1 MELGLEWLESQ
12 RAVMY
17 DERFQ
22 DFFLRYTDGQGN
34 KIGKIYNE
42 PINFGDQYFCE
53 SWAGT
58 CAQYAHS
65 PARVRARTRP
75 RRRRPPLTRL
85 ALPRAALLIPQGTSR
100 TPARLSTS
108 SPRLSTC

>member
-42 PINFGDQYFCE
+42 PISFGDQFFC
-53 SWAGT
+53 
-58 CAQYAHS
+58 
-65 PARVRARTRP
+65 
-75 RRRRPPLTRL
+75 
-85 ALPRAALLIPQGTSR
+85 
-100 TPARLSTS
+100 
-108 SPRLSTC
+108 

>member
-12 RAVMY
+12 RAVMS

-42 PINFGDQYFCE
+42 PISFGDQFFCE

-58 CAQYAHS
+58 LCAS
-65 PARVRARTRP
+65 TLTCRP
-75 RRRRPPLTRL
+75 RACGR
-85 ALPRAALLIPQGTSR
+85 ALVFAGAALH
-100 TPARLSTS
+100 
-108 SPRLSTC
+108 

>member
-22 DFFLRYTDGQGN
+22 DYFLRYTDGQGN

-42 PINFGDQYFCE
+42 PINFGDQFFCE
-53 SWAGT
+53 LWALRGGRT
-58 CAQYAHS
+58 GERTLARE
-65 PARVRARTRP
+65 PAREHACSRAPVLARARV
-75 RRRRPPLTRL
+75 L
-85 ALPRAALLIPQGTSR
+85 AGAALH
-100 TPARLSTS
+100 
-108 SPRLSTC
+108 